1 MKPTRLFAVIALIG
15 CAALWVFVASQ
26 SLAPRTQANE
36 LAVAV
41 TIYVGGSTEATTA
54 AAGSGVYLGNGY
66 VLTARH
72 VAIQDMADPQ
82 SDRNVLYVKQAN
94 GKTIPA
100 VPVVISDDTDYA
112 ILKLGVPLARP
123 AAKISCAPVTVGEPV
138 TLVGSPLG
146 WIENAISH
154 GTVASLTTDGALFAA
169 GTHYQISLDALGWSH
184 LVIAGLP
191 AAPGTSGGP
200 VFDDSGNVIGV
211 LVAGAG
217 SYAGFIPMSAICNE
231 LPRS

>member
-1 MKPTRLFAVIALIG
+1 MRRVFAVVGLLG
-15 CAALWVFVASQ
+15 CAALWAFIASQ
-26 SLAPRTQANE
+26 SFTTDLPTKERAE
-36 LAVAV
+36 AV
-41 TIYVGGSTEATTA
+41 TIYVGGATEATLE

-72 VAIQDMADPQ
+72 VAVKDMADPQ
-82 SDRNVLYVKQAN
+82 SDRNVLYVKQSDGN
-94 GKTIPA
+94 TIQA
-100 VPVVISDDTDYA
+100 VPVLISDDTDYA
-112 ILKLGVPLARP
+112 VLKLASMIDRP
-123 AAKISCAPVTVGEPV
+123 AAKISCAQVTVGEDV

-146 WIENAISH
+146 WIENAITH

-169 GTHYQISLDALGWSH
+169 STHYQVSLDALGWSH

-200 VFDDSGNVIGV
+200 VFDDAGNVIGI

-231 LPRS
+231 LPRY